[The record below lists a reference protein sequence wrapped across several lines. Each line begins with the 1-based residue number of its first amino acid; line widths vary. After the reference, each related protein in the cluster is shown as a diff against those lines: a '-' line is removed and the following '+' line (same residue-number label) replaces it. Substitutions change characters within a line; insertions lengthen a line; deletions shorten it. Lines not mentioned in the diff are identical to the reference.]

1 MTQINAD
8 AHIRLARPVR
18 DLAAAE
24 RFYAG
29 GLGLDVLYRGF
40 ADGPGEHDIVM
51 VGLTGAAWHLELV
64 CVPGPG
70 VPDVSEHD
78 LLVIYLDGSVPDSW
92 GERIVAAGGSR
103 VSAGPYW
110 DRWGVTFADPDGHRV
125 VLSTRNWANTPEVAR
140 PPKV

>member
-1 MTQINAD
+1 MTEINAD

-40 ADGPGEHDIVM
+40 ANGPGEHDILM
-51 VGLTGAAWHLELV
+51 VGLAGAAWHLELV
-64 CVPGPG
+64 RAPVLDISG
-70 VPDVSEHD
+70 HD
-78 LLVIYLDGSVPDSW
+78 LLVIYLGAVPVPDALV
-92 GERIVAAGGSR
+92 ERIVAAGGNR

-125 VLSTRNWANTPEVAR
+125 VLSTRNWANTPAVAC
-140 PPKV
+140 PPKA